1 MSTNTA
7 VDLKKT
13 TKAELAGQ
21 LEKEAAEKAALQQQV
36 DQLLEQNRVI
46 LEGVDTAAKNHPVIK
61 SRVALEPMDE
71 QIGQDSIIHGLADS
85 AELERPKAQ
94 DTENLAFKEKA
105 ANLAFN
111 EEMITIQIHDTAE
124 PNAQRIFEVSVNG
137 GLPPRGASQI
147 FERGK
152 QYTVKRFLVETL
164 ARAKPTNYRNEEY
177 TDDKGIRN
185 VRWPSQTGL
194 RYPFSVIHDPNP
206 LGPSWLRSVLA
217 QP

>member
-71 QIGQDSIIHGLADS
+71 QIGRMPS
-85 AELERPKAQ
+85 AYLKSVSMAACRP
-94 DTENLAFKEKA
+94 
-105 ANLAFN
+105 
-111 EEMITIQIHDTAE
+111 
-124 PNAQRIFEVSVNG
+124 V
-137 GLPPRGASQI
+137 
-147 FERGK
+147 
-152 QYTVKRFLVETL
+152 
-164 ARAKPTNYRNEEY
+164 ARARYSSVASST
-177 TDDKGIRN
+177 
-185 VRWPSQTGL
+185 PSNG
-194 RYPFSVIHDPNP
+194 F
-206 LGPSWLRSVLA
+206 W
-217 QP
+217 